1 MSIKNMDTIKNI
13 KETNPKG
20 RMNYILN
27 SKRTAAKIKQ
37 GAGKPAIHV
46 QSNGGSK
53 TITFST
59 GAYISIV
66 LPLVK
71 DWLELEGNPILAD
84 QVDGMDITVSKFDIK
99 TDKKNTKVH
108 YAVKLLVDGLWVTVT
123 CYDTTLTMLVQAGPM
138 LEPYCSRVLI
148 PYLTPCCRLEV

>member
-1 MSIKNMDTIKNI
+1 MSIKNMDTMENI

-59 GAYISIV
+59 GAYINIV

-84 QVDGMDITVSKFDIK
+84 QVDGMDITVSKFYIK
-99 TDKKNTKVH
+99 TDKKNPKVH
-108 YAVKLLVDGLWVTVT
+108 YAVKLHVDGLWVTVT
-123 CYDTTLTMLVQAGPM
+123 
-138 LEPYCSRVLI
+138 
-148 PYLTPCCRLEV
+148 